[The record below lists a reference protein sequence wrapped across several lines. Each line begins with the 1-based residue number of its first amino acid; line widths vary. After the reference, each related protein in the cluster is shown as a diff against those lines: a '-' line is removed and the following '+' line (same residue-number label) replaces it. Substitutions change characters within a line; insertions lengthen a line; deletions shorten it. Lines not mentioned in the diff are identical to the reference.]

1 MAQRIFLAALALAA
15 AACAPVAPTIFA
27 QTQAPDQKSGEDPN
41 ASAARPTRAEVFAAN
56 SVEGSRYSNR
66 ALGLTFEIPN
76 KMGVESAPEP
86 SGALPET
93 SGRGTDPPSNPV
105 QRQAQ
110 EQTIHLLSLA
120 DHSPAAASS
129 PAQILV
135 LAYDLGAEKYS
146 NQEIVAEIA
155 AGMSASP
162 GEWQASDA
170 PHEQSYGGKKFWQQ
184 GLKGAVGIGSRQV
197 SVYVEILATQCRG
210 YAVAWTVTA
219 ATEERL
225 AALTKIF
232 PTIRFEAAT
241 SRTP

>member
-27 QTQAPDQKSGEDPN
+27 QTQAPDQKSGEHPN
-41 ASAARPTRAEVFAAN
+41 APPARPTRAEVFAAN

-76 KMGVESAPEP
+76 KMGVES
-86 SGALPET
+86 SPET

-105 QRQAQ
+105 HRQAQ
-110 EQTIHLLSLA
+110 EQTVHLLSLA
-120 DHSPAAASS
+120 DRSPAAASS

-232 PTIRFEAAT
+232 QTIRFEAPT
-241 SRTP
+241 N